1 MGRTSMGARNPLLSE
16 LQGNFRAAGL
26 IWNSYGVIPSGAR
39 GSFASIQIS
48 PRKEHPSLLELS

>member
-1 MGRTSMGARNPLLSE
+1 MWARNPLLSE